1 MGHGVP
7 HGEVLVHDKVRAHD
21 MQVLGDDMVQV
32 HGKLEL
38 VTGMALAHGMQEPE
52 EHKVLE
58 HKALEHKALEQV
70 DMALVHDTIWEESM
84 ELGHRQLL
92 ERESKRH
99 RFLLLLHQS
108 E

>member
-1 MGHGVP
+1 
-7 HGEVLVHDKVRAHD
+7 
-21 MQVLGDDMVQV
+21 MQVLVDDMVQV

-52 EHKVLE
+52 VHKAQEHKVLE